1 MGTLNVLVTKRR
13 LQNRIKDHFRSNLN
27 SNQNTAVHSHIISC
41 PNYKEIL
48 TQNLG
53 GEPSRKQRL
62 CFLENHFEIMNAQL
76 SRYTDRTS
84 YEAILIT
91 LAQPKLN
98 EQVKHSKVEL
108 L

>member
-1 MGTLNVLVTKRR
+1 MYIGETKRR
-13 LQNRIKDHFRSNLN
+13 LKKRIEDHYRSNLN
-27 SNQNTAVHSHIISC
+27 SNQNTAIRQHITTC
-41 PNYKEIL
+41 TNYKEIL
-48 TQNLG
+48 SQNLG

-62 CFLENHFEIMNAQL
+62 CFLENHFRIVNSQL

-91 LAQPKLN
+91 LTEPKLN